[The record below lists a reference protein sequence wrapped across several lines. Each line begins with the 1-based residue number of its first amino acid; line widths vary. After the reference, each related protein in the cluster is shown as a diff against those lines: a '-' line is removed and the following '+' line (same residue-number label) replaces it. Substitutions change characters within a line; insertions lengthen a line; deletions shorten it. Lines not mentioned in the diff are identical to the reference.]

1 MAGRIRL
8 SRRGRFSS
16 TIRASSSR
24 AATRAIGTKPR
35 TRWLNPSVPRVPLL
49 SGTRLVVASAPED
62 AQVLRPPPP
71 GRATDA
77 DAATKEALRFP
88 LDGEPLETLARG
100 ARRAT
105 ILVEAPAL
113 PIPTAPGDPRQPA
126 IAAVSDALESLGV
139 ATSSQTLLVACG
151 LARRSNQRDVAALV
165 TPDFARRFHGRVAVH
180 DAADP
185 ALLPVDAVDAPGLS
199 VAPEL
204 VDTDLVVV
212 VSAAETVLHGGPAT
226 LLAAADADAQ
236 RRATADSLLEA
247 SGSTG
252 WQLATRLDH
261 LLAERVP
268 LFGVSLVLNHPHTG
282 GLLRGYP
289 YQAGALERIAG
300 SPLRPAFAA
309 TPEPI
314 RRRFVRSLRI
324 VRTASAVLSGPPA
337 VAHAEALLR
346 GIELRGTAL
355 HAPLDALV
363 LGTPA
368 TTPALGGE
376 PPNPLAA
383 AQVVLGHALGLWRD
397 EFPIATGGAVILV
410 DRFTRA
416 FTRAQQ
422 PYLAFF
428 RQAPIARNP
437 ELLADA
443 ERVAAADPKAIED
456 YRAGRTVHPLLP
468 FRDWDSCRPALER
481 LGDVYVAGARD
492 GTAARH
498 LGFIPTGSIGAA
510 RQMVLG
516 QHGPES
522 RIGYLLAPPYFPV
535 KAGT

>member
-1 MAGRIRL
+1 M
-8 SRRGRFSS
+8 
-16 TIRASSSR
+16 
-24 AATRAIGTKPR
+24 
-35 TRWLNPSVPRVPLL
+35 PRVPLL
-49 SGTRLVVASAPED
+49 SGTRLVIAAAPD
-62 AQVLRPPPP
+62 NAVVLRPPPP
-71 GRATDA
+71 GRATDVE
-77 DAATKEALRFP
+77 AATREALRFP
-88 LDGEPLETLARG
+88 LDGEPLDELARG
-100 ARRAT
+100 ASRAT
-105 ILVEAPAL
+105 IVVPAPLL
-113 PIPTAPGDPRQPA
+113 PLPGAVGDPRPRT
-126 IAAVSDALESLGV
+126 IAMVSAALTELGV
-139 ATSSQTLLVACG
+139 PTERQTLLVACG
-151 LARRSNQRDVAALV
+151 LARRPSQRAVAALV
-165 TPDFARRFHGRVAVH
+165 TPELARSFHGRVAVH
-180 DAADP
+180 DAAGP
-185 ALLPVDAVDAPGLS
+185 HLVSLGEFR

-535 KAGT
+535 KVGT